1 MNRRVLLG
9 FRASTWVWLI
19 MMSLTLTTY
28 LIGRMGLGGISASL
42 TVLGFA
48 LLKGQMLGDY
58 FMGLKRLKG
67 FWRWPVSLWLFLPG
81 GLITIAF
88 LLVG

>member
-1 MNRRVLLG
+1 MQKKTAFG
-9 FRASTWVWLI
+9 IRACTWVWLT
-19 MMSLTLTTY
+19 MMSLTFVTY
-28 LIGRMGLGGISASL
+28 LIGKAGVTGVAASL
-42 TVLGFA
+42 LVLGFA

-81 GLITIAF
+81 GLISVAF
-88 LLVG
+88 LLSA